1 MHTALLVMSTE
12 FLGYASIRTRYRI
25 PLYLGR
31 VPAGFP
37 SPAQDYIERT
47 LDLNELCIKRPAATY
62 FVRVEGDSMIEA
74 GICPDDILIVD
85 RSVTAQHGDIVIAQ
99 VQGEFTVKE
108 LVMRPQVQLLPRNK
122 AYPPITFAEGS
133 ELELFGVVT
142 GVVRQMRRG

>member
-1 MHTALLVMSTE
+1 MSTE
-12 FLGYASIRTRYRI
+12 FLGYASIGTRYRI